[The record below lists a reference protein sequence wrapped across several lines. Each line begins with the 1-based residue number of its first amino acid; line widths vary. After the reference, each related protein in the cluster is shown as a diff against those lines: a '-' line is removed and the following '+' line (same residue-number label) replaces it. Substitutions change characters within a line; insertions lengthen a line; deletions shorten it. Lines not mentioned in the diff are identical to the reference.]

1 MEKPVCLIENTS
13 AGELQVSQEA
23 LDILSS
29 IRQPVVVVSI
39 VGLYRMGKS
48 YLMNRLAGK
57 NTGFSLGSIIQ
68 SETKGIWMWCVPHP
82 CRDDQTLVLLDTEG
96 LENVKN
102 GDLQNYTW
110 IFALAL
116 LLSSTVVYNSMR
128 TIDHQALRSLHYITE
143 LTSHIKLKADGRSS
157 SNSTE
162 FLPSLIWTLRDFTPD
177 LHFEESSIT
186 ADEYLERSLNLLT
199 ENSSQMALCD
209 NMRGSIETFFL
220 TRKCFL
226 LDQPA
231 PQNEQEILDHL
242 CHADLDP
249 NLVQQVTDFC
259 SYIFEHSKEKT
270 IYGGALVT
278 GRVLQNL
285 VEKYVDA
292 IRCGSFPSL
301 EKVVQELTDL
311 KYLAALEESVAL
323 FRRLLGER
331 ADLNPCTGGKDE
343 DQLSA
348 IHEACLQEALQT
360 FKTNSFKDEEERY
373 QRDLT
378 ERITEMY
385 DGKCS
390 ENAEIS
396 RCHSVLQ
403 RLSGKLN
410 LSSYMRPGGYAD
422 YKLQLDSISQ
432 AYRDALGEGVQAEKV
447 LEAFR
452 QDQEE
457 NLREIQ
463 MTDKVLSLQAG
474 HLKEDEAKAECR
486 RQQEEILAAQRA
498 VERRLAV
505 GVNSVHMNKPVCLIE
520 NTSAGELRVSQE
532 ALDILSSIRQ
542 PVVVVS
548 IVGLYRTGK
557 SYLMNRLAGKNTGFS
572 LGSTVQSETKGI
584 WMWCVPHPC
593 RPDQTLVL
601 LDTEGLG
608 DVEKGDPKNDTWIFS
623 LAVLLSSTLVYN
635 SIGTI
640 NNEAV
645 MSLHYVTELTEHVK
659 VKTTREKESETSSD
673 YVRFFPAFV
682 WAVRDFTLDLTI
694 NGETTTADQYL
705 ENSLKLKSGGSRAV
719 TLSNDAR
726 ECIRNYFPERKCF
739 VFDQP
744 VSKDKLRL
752 LDLLPDSEVDPQFVE
767 QTSAFCCYIFNCSKE
782 KTIKGGITVTGS
794 LLGNLAVTYV
804 NAIRSG
810 KIPCLENAVAVLSQ
824 IENSKAVEESFALYR
839 RLLGERVELHTETH
853 EQLSSTHDGCL
864 KEALQLFMKRTF
876 KDEDQKYQ
884 KELMDRVKAAYDTKC
899 AQNEE
904 MSQNHCVA
912 LLIQLETEMDPD
924 ESYMKS
930 GGHKRFKDG
939 LIKLVEIYQRTLNKG
954 VKTEEAL
961 NDYLLQKSQ
970 QETMILT
977 ADRNLSE
984 QQRRLEEQSAQ
995 VERERQRAEAAKE
1008 QQRALERRVND
1019 IERARRE
1026 NERQLLEKMER
1037 DQEAQREEH
1046 QRVLDQRLREQRA
1059 LLEQGYERKAE
1070 QLNREIQQLRGE
1082 ISAQSNKRKG
1092 GFCVI
1097 S

>member
-1 MEKPVCLIENTS
+1 MASDGPIPLVECSWDGDIRVNPEAIRILSRLPPPLRVVSIFGPRQSGKSYLLNVLAGSAGFSVSGESFPKDLCINMWTAANAEHPGHTLVLLDTDGFEDDLLIEGAAFTCPIFTLSLLLSSVFLFNTWGPVSIETLDQLLHITSLENQVSVPKIGWTGENLLPQFVWCVRDFDMDLALGGVDLVPEDYVDSVYNEAKDLQSPSSIICKLFSRERMEIFALGHPQSDTADLQEVPLYGLDPCFTRQAKALMRSISSSSPKAFQNHLPLSGRELGHMLEQFVGSMSRGDLIQLGSAVTAESMQAEGNQETGLPRIWEVPTNRQEVPKIKVETQIPLNAAPADTYRPPAASGGASGITVGVNSVHMEKPVCLIENTS
-13 AGELQVSQEA
+13 AGELQ
-23 LDILSS
+23 
-29 IRQPVVVVSI
+29 
-39 VGLYRMGKS
+39 
-48 YLMNRLAGK
+48 
-57 NTGFSLGSIIQ
+57 
-68 SETKGIWMWCVPHP
+68 
-82 CRDDQTLVLLDTEG
+82 
-96 LENVKN
+96 
-102 GDLQNYTW
+102 
-110 IFALAL
+110 
-116 LLSSTVVYNSMR
+116 
-128 TIDHQALRSLHYITE
+128 
-143 LTSHIKLKADGRSS
+143 
-157 SNSTE
+157 
-162 FLPSLIWTLRDFTPD
+162 
-177 LHFEESSIT
+177 
-186 ADEYLERSLNLLT
+186 
-199 ENSSQMALCD
+199 
-209 NMRGSIETFFL
+209 
-220 TRKCFL
+220 
-226 LDQPA
+226 
-231 PQNEQEILDHL
+231 
-242 CHADLDP
+242 
-249 NLVQQVTDFC
+249 
-259 SYIFEHSKEKT
+259 
-270 IYGGALVT
+270 
-278 GRVLQNL
+278 
-285 VEKYVDA
+285 
-292 IRCGSFPSL
+292 
-301 EKVVQELTDL
+301 
-311 KYLAALEESVAL
+311 
-323 FRRLLGER
+323 
-331 ADLNPCTGGKDE
+331 
-343 DQLSA
+343 
-348 IHEACLQEALQT
+348 
-360 FKTNSFKDEEERY
+360 
-373 QRDLT
+373 
-378 ERITEMY
+378 
-385 DGKCS
+385 
-390 ENAEIS
+390 
-396 RCHSVLQ
+396 
-403 RLSGKLN
+403 
-410 LSSYMRPGGYAD
+410 
-422 YKLQLDSISQ
+422 
-432 AYRDALGEGVQAEKV
+432 
-447 LEAFR
+447 
-452 QDQEE
+452 
-457 NLREIQ
+457 
-463 MTDKVLSLQAG
+463 
-474 HLKEDEAKAECR
+474 
-486 RQQEEILAAQRA
+486 
-498 VERRLAV
+498 
-505 GVNSVHMNKPVCLIE
+505 
-520 NTSAGELRVSQE
+520 VSQE

-572 LGSTVQSETKGI
+572 LGSTVQSQTKGI
-584 WMWCVPHPC
+584 WMWCVPHPQ
-593 RPDQTLVL
+593 RDDQTLVL

-645 MSLHYVTELTEHVK
+645 MSLHYVTELTEHIK
-659 VKTTREKESETSSD
+659 VKTTKEKESETSSD

-694 NGETTTADQYL
+694 NGETATADQYL
-705 ENSLKLKSGGSRAV
+705 ENSLKLKIGGSRAV

-752 LDLLPDSEVDPQFVE
+752 LDQLPDSEVDPQFVE

-804 NAIRSG
+804 DAIRSG

-839 RLLGERVELHTETH
+839 QLLGERVELHTETH
-853 EQLSSTHDGCL
+853 EQLSSAHDGCL

-884 KELMDRVKAAYDTKC
+884 EELMDRVKAAYDAKC

-930 GGHKRFKDG
+930 GGHKRFKDD

-954 VKTEEAL
+954 VKAEEAL

-970 QETMILT
+970 QETMILA

-995 VERERQRAEAAKE
+995 AERERQRAEAAKE

-1026 NERQLLEKMER
+1026 NERQLLEKMDR
-1037 DQEAQREEH
+1037 DQEAQQEEH

-1082 ISAQSNKRKG
+1082 ISAQSKKKKG
-1092 GFCVI
+1092 GSCVI